1 MNNDPHH
8 DHSHHHQAPLPTC
21 FSSLQVRRGPC
32 LPPFPQSSSSSSE
45 ESVLFSERLEAN
57 SGYSLTTQHGSCLR
71 ELAKG
76 MMWTR
81 RIMSPNFV
89 YEFPYFPSSNI
100 WFNSLRVMRTQS
112 QDWRPFACLSF
123 RLFASEIRKGQIQ
136 ARDPPVVLFSIG
148 ILNIEDINQIWVFS
162 PNLISCRQHVI
173 RA

>member
-1 MNNDPHH
+1 MSNDPHH

-76 MMWTR
+76 TNGEIQR
-81 RIMSPNFV
+81 KAIGGGGV
-89 YEFPYFPSSNI
+89 TY
-100 WFNSLRVMRTQS
+100 SLWELV
-112 QDWRPFACLSF
+112 
-123 RLFASEIRKGQIQ
+123 
-136 ARDPPVVLFSIG
+136 
-148 ILNIEDINQIWVFS
+148 
-162 PNLISCRQHVI
+162 
-173 RA
+173 